1 MSWVEPRLPTTTQ
14 NAKKILLTGKE
25 QMSSTTSSRCAGQ
38 TISGE
43 RCKNKAFDGQLFCF
57 RHSTQ
62 NKNLS
67 TEFPC
72 DEGFNPY
79 YDMTD
84 AAADAAHQQLPEKAR
99 DLLDELKVL
108 IRKNREVFDAE
119 HLDVL
124 NQLRRELRGA
134 LDHGADESVVLMV
147 LHELRACACS
157 KKALKEF
164 VKLES

>member
-1 MSWVEPRLPTTTQ
+1 
-14 NAKKILLTGKE
+14 
-25 QMSSTTSSRCAGQ
+25 MSSTTSSRCAGQ
-38 TISGE
+38 TTSGE
-43 RCKNKAFDGQLFCF
+43 RCKNKAYDGQLFCF

-67 TEFPC
+67 MEFPC
-72 DEGFNPY
+72 DAGFNPY

-84 AAADAAHQQLPEKAR
+84 AAADAADQQLPKRAR
-99 DLLDELKVL
+99 ALLDELKII

-134 LDHGADESVVLMV
+134 LDRGANESIVLKV

-157 KKALKEF
+157 KKALKDF
-164 VKLES
+164 VERES